1 MSLLIDC
8 SRTDASDFLLQEE
21 GAPRTR
27 TALPGVWFP
36 FLSASDMNVYDP
48 GMPTLA
54 PSSTWLQLGTVQL
67 LQRALI
73 VTTSRTCKFHSEVS

>member
-1 MSLLIDC
+1 MSLRIDC
-8 SRTDASDFLLQEE
+8 NQTDDSDFLLQEE

-27 TALPGVWFP
+27 TASPGVWSP

-54 PSSTWLQLGTVQL
+54 PCSTWLQLGTVQPL
-67 LQRALI
+67 KRALI
-73 VTTSRTCKFHSEVS
+73 VTT